1 MKSVVDLPE
10 PDGPSKEISFP
21 FGISNVTSL
30 GAQPAITKVVAE
42 YRAVGNSIDALRA
55 MKISRKYMT
64 IIGLFGT
71 IILLVLARPIALAST
86 WDKSILA
93 IMFLSPTILFSCILS
108 VYRGYMQGIEDM
120 ETIGISQIVEQI
132 IKY

>member
-1 MKSVVDLPE
+1 
-10 PDGPSKEISFP
+10 
-21 FGISNVTSL
+21 
-30 GAQPAITKVVAE
+30 
-42 YRAVGNSIDALRA
+42 
-55 MKISRKYMT
+55 MT

-132 IKY
+132 ITVVLSLVFAGILIKINEESSTYGKENNTVNNIAKSEAQTEKRIEDNHYHKLL